1 MAVTTGFSE
10 PYVAKYQNT
19 GTTVTY
25 SGGMKLGRGVSMSVE
40 VESADNNDFFSDDQ
54 IAESETGIMTSA
66 TGTFTVDGLEPEAA
80 ALILGLPEKGQETIG
95 EAPVDVYDYDDR
107 MAVPYVGVG
116 VLRRVMMKG
125 KTTWEPIVFTKV
137 KFNIPGD
144 EAATQEDQIDWQTQD
159 LDASIVRDDTE
170 NHRWKRVFARQAK
183 KEAAVAIIKGY
194 LKITEPESAAAKQE
208 GGDSHEI

>member
-10 PYVAKYQNT
+10 PYVAKYGNA
-19 GTTVTY
+19 GPAVTY
-25 SGGMKLGRGVSMSVE
+25 SGGMKLGRGVSMSVD
-40 VESADNNDFFSDDQ
+40 VESADDNNFFADDQ

-66 TGTFTVDGLEPEAA
+66 SGTFTVDGLEPEAA
-80 ALILGLPEKGQETIG
+80 ALILGLPEKGSETIG

-107 MAVPYVGVG
+107 MAAPYVGVG

-125 KTTWEPIVFTKV
+125 VTTWEPIVFTKV

-144 EAATQEDQIDWQTQD
+144 EAATQEDQINWQTQN

-170 NHRWKRVFARQAK
+170 NHRWKRVFARQATK
-183 KEAAVAIIKGY
+183 AAAVAILKGY
-194 LKITEPESAAAKQE
+194 LKIQDE
-208 GGDSHEI
+208 

>member
-10 PYVAKYQNT
+10 PYVAKYSNI
-19 GTTVTY
+19 GATVTY

-40 VESADNNDFFSDDQ
+40 VESADDNNFYADDQ

-66 TGTFTVDGLEPEAA
+66 SGTFTVDGLEPEAA
-80 ALILGLPEKGQETIG
+80 ALILGLPEKGSETVG
-95 EAPVDVYDYDDR
+95 DDPVDVYDYDDR
-107 MAVPYVGVG
+107 MAAPYVGVG

-125 KTTWEPIVFTKV
+125 VTTWEPIVFTKV

-159 LDASIVRDDTE
+159 LDASIVRDDTA
-170 NHRWKRVFARQAK
+170 NHRWKRVFARQATK
-183 KEAAVAIIKGY
+183 AEAVAILKGY
-194 LKITEPESAAAKQE
+194 LKITEE
-208 GGDSHEI
+208 

>member
-10 PYVAKYQNT
+10 PYVAKYGNT
-19 GTTVTY
+19 GATVTY

-40 VESADNNDFFSDDQ
+40 VESADDKNFYADDQ

-66 TGTFTVDGLEPEAA
+66 SGTFTVDGLEPEAA
-80 ALILGLPEKGQETIG
+80 TLILGLPEKGQETI
-95 EAPVDVYDYDDR
+95 EESPVDVYDYDDR
-107 MAVPYVGVG
+107 MAAPYVGVG

-125 KTTWEPIVFTKV
+125 VTTWEPIVFTKV

-144 EAATQEDQIDWQTQD
+144 EAATQEDQIDWQTQE

-170 NHRWKRVFARQAK
+170 NHRWKRVFARQTTKA
-183 KEAAVAIIKGY
+183 AAVEILKGY
-194 LKITEPESAAAKQE
+194 LNIQDE
-208 GGDSHEI
+208 

>member
-10 PYVAKYQNT
+10 PYVAKYSNT
-19 GTTVTY
+19 GATVTY

-40 VESADNNDFFSDDQ
+40 VESADDNNFFADDQ

-66 TGTFTVDGLEPEAA
+66 SGTFTVDGLEPEAA
-80 ALILGLPEKGQETIG
+80 TLILGLPEKGQETIG

-107 MAVPYVGVG
+107 MRVPYVGVG

-125 KTTWEPIVFTKV
+125 VPAWEPIVFTKV

-144 EAATQEDQIDWQTQD
+144 EASTQEDQIDWQTQD

-170 NHRWKRVFARQAK
+170 NHRWKRVFARQANK
-183 KEAAVAIIKGY
+183 AAAVAILKGY
-194 LKITEPESAAAKQE
+194 LKIQDE
-208 GGDSHEI
+208 

>member
-10 PYVAKYQNT
+10 PYVAKYSNA

-40 VESADNNDFFSDDQ
+40 VESAEDNDFFADDQ

-66 TGTFTVDGLEPEAA
+66 SGTFTVDGLEPEAA
-80 ALILGLPEKGQETIG
+80 TLILGLPEKGQETIG

-107 MAVPYVGVG
+107 MSAPYVGVG

-125 KTTWEPIVFTKV
+125 VTTWEPIVFTKV

-170 NHRWKRVFARQAK
+170 NHRWKRVFARQATK
-183 KEAAVAIIKGY
+183 AEAVAILKGY
-194 LKITEPESAAAKQE
+194 LKIQDE
-208 GGDSHEI
+208 

>member
-10 PYVAKYQNT
+10 PYVAKYSNS
-19 GTTVTY
+19 GATVTY
-25 SGGMKLGRGVSMSVE
+25 SGGMKLGRGVSMGVE
-40 VESADNNDFFSDDQ
+40 VESADDNKFFADDQ
-54 IAESETGIMTSA
+54 ISESETGIMTSA
-66 TGTFTVDGLEPEAA
+66 SGTFTVDGLEPEAA
-80 ALILGLPEKGQETIG
+80 TLILGLPENGQETIG

-107 MAVPYVGVG
+107 MAAPYVGVG

-125 KTTWEPIVFTKV
+125 VTTWEPIVFTKV

-170 NHRWKRVFARQAK
+170 NHRWKRVFARQTTKA
-183 KEAAVAIIKGY
+183 AAVAILKGY
-194 LKITEPESAAAKQE
+194 LNIQDE
-208 GGDSHEI
+208 

>member
-10 PYVAKYQNT
+10 PYVAKYSNT
-19 GTTVTY
+19 GATVTY

-40 VESADNNDFFSDDQ
+40 VESADDNNFYADDQ

-66 TGTFTVDGLEPEAA
+66 SGTFTVDGLEPEAA
-80 ALILGLPEKGQETIG
+80 TLILGLPEKGSETVG
-95 EAPVDVYDYDDR
+95 DDPVDVYDYDDR
-107 MAVPYVGVG
+107 MSAPYVGVG

-125 KTTWEPIVFTKV
+125 VTTWEPIVFTKV
-137 KFNIPGD
+137 KFSIPGD

-170 NHRWKRVFARQAK
+170 NHRWKRVFARQATK
-183 KEAAVAIIKGY
+183 AAAVAILKGY
-194 LKITEPESAAAKQE
+194 LKIQGE
-208 GGDSHEI
+208 

>member
-10 PYVAKYQNT
+10 PYVAKYSNT

-40 VESADNNDFFSDDQ
+40 VESADDNNFCADDQ

-66 TGTFTVDGLEPEAA
+66 SGTFTVDGLEPEAA
-80 ALILGLPEKGQETIG
+80 TLILGLPEKGQETIG
-95 EAPVDVYDYDDR
+95 DAPVDVYDYDDR
-107 MAVPYVGVG
+107 MDAPYVGVG

-144 EAATQEDQIDWQTQD
+144 EAATQEDQIDWQTQE
-159 LDASIVRDDTE
+159 LTLTIMRDDSADH
-170 NHRWKRVFARQAK
+170 NWKKVYAAQAT
-183 KEAAVAIIKGY
+183 EAAAENI
-194 LKITEPESAAAKQE
+194 LKTVLGVSEL
-208 GGDSHEI
+208 